1 VHAEH
6 IGHSE
11 IIANHDL
18 FREFAVQVI
27 KLIKTRRKRRHYVAA
42 GSGLLLAVDVITQS
56 LIQHSLKLSA
66 LPLSNLT

>member
-1 VHAEH
+1 M
-6 IGHSE
+6 
-11 IIANHDL
+11 
-18 FREFAVQVI
+18 I